1 MFAIM
6 HLPLLGMGTWGM
18 GGKFDTDE
26 SNFDASVEALRF
38 GFEQGIRLV
47 DVAEL
52 HGGGLT
58 ERIVG
63 EAIKGYTREDIQI
76 ISKVSRDHLKYDEVL
91 RAAEGSLKRLDTSYI
106 DLYMIHKLLPSVAL
120 PDALTLK
127 ALERLSAEGM
137 VRHIG
142 VSNFNVVQL
151 QEAQKHLASTTIE
164 ANEIEYNLL
173 FQEAGNE
180 VAPFCK
186 ANGIHLIAHR
196 PLAKGMLVRGE
207 NKLLDELART
217 YEKTPAQISLNF
229 IISQGM
235 TAIPKASDKKH
246 LQENVGALGWKLEE
260 GDIALLRKLDGS
272 VPYQRIQ

>member
-76 ISKVSRDHLKYDEVL
+76 ISKVSRDHP
-91 RAAEGSLKRLDTSYI
+91 RR
-106 DLYMIHKLLPSVAL
+106 
-120 PDALTLK
+120 
-127 ALERLSAEGM
+127 
-137 VRHIG
+137 
-142 VSNFNVVQL
+142 QQQCL
-151 QEAQKHLASTTIE
+151 QET
-164 ANEIEYNLL
+164 
-173 FQEAGNE
+173 AGGE
-180 VAPFCK
+180 K
-186 ANGIHLIAHR
+186 ATGCR
-196 PLAKGMLVRGE
+196 QSP
-207 NKLLDELART
+207 
-217 YEKTPAQISLNF
+217 P
-229 IISQGM
+229 
-235 TAIPKASDKKH
+235 
-246 LQENVGALGWKLEE
+246 
-260 GDIALLRKLDGS
+260 
-272 VPYQRIQ
+272 PYD